1 MPRIAGV
8 DIANDKP
15 IKIAL
20 TNIYGVG
27 RAKARQL
34 VEQANI
40 DPNTNAKDL
49 KGDQIQI
56 LANLVEKIPT
66 EGDLRKQ
73 IRDNIQRL
81 KRTGSYRGDRHQKG
95 LPVRGQRTRTNART
109 KRGKR
114 KTVGAMTK
122 DVRQKMETR
131 RPPGATVEPEKEKK
145 APSKAKSETK
155 SETKSEE

>member
-15 IKIAL
+15 IKVAL
-20 TNIYGVG
+20 TDIFGVG
-27 RAKARQL
+27 RSRALDLVKQAK
-34 VEQANI
+34 I
-40 DPNTNAKDL
+40 DPDIRAKDL

-56 LANLVEKIPT
+56 LANLVDKTPT
-66 EGDLRKQ
+66 EGDLKKQ

-81 KRTGSYRGDRHQKG
+81 KRTGSYRGDRHQSG

-109 KRGKR
+109 RRGKR

-122 DVRQKMETR
+122 EIRQKVGDKSAPKAES
-131 RPPGATVEPEKEKK
+131 KEKK
-145 APSKAKSETK
+145 EKKEK
-155 SETKSEE
+155 EE